1 MDAMGRAQG
10 RPFAVQACTAD
21 TGHAWLASTKGEDGI
36 HMKQDISRRGFF
48 KAAGTAAAAAGAL
61 SVTGAA
67 LAEPAAPAAEAS
79 APAEAA
85 TQDKTAVYQTLAQL
99 NPDDTSDWRS
109 NTIEDFTKTT
119 LFSPWHLG
127 KL

>member
-1 MDAMGRAQG
+1 
-10 RPFAVQACTAD
+10 
-21 TGHAWLASTKGEDGI
+21 
-36 HMKQDISRRGFF
+36 MKQDISRRGFF

-109 NTIEDFTKTT
+109 NTI
-119 LFSPWHLG
+119 
-127 KL
+127 